1 MKSNQ
6 LRKKLYGCK
15 CSNNVQFIINHQNVY
30 RVYAMA
36 ITTTKDLVL
45 NLVESNISFYAQDLI
60 NYLRFDDKNHRIGF
74 KYNNTTYYKI
84 DVVVQNDLNQ
94 VLVILGGE

>member
-15 CSNNVQFIINHQNVY
+15 WCNDVQFIVNHQSVY
-30 RVYAMA
+30 GVYPMT

-45 NLVESNISFYAQDLI
+45 NLVDSDILFDAQDLI
-60 NYLRFDDKNHRIGF
+60 NYLRLDEKNHRIGF

-84 DVVVQNDLNQ
+84 DVVVKNDLNQ
-94 VLVILGGE
+94 VLVILGGK

>member
-15 CSNNVQFIINHQNVY
+15 WSNDIQFIINHQSVY
-30 RVYAMA
+30 CLYPVT

-45 NLVESNISFYAQDLI
+45 NLVESDILFDAQDLI
-60 NYLRFDDKNHRIGF
+60 SYLRLDNKNRRIGF

-94 VLVILGGE
+94 VLVILGGK